1 MISRKMQPGEAT
13 LQLDKPL
20 TGELVTRF
28 INIPAGRT
36 LLETLESLDFKIRQ
50 PVIAVVNGQTV
61 DLAYRLQPGDTIRLL
76 PQISG
81 G

>member
-1 MISRKMQPGEAT
+1 MISDKIQPGEAL
-13 LQLDKPL
+13 LQLDKSL
-20 TGELVTRF
+20 TGEPVTRF

-36 LLETLESLDFKIRQ
+36 LLETLESLDINQKQ

-61 DLAYRLQPGDTIRLL
+61 DLAYRLEPGDAVRFL